1 MRYRDIFWKLFEGAE
16 DKTVVLFGGGFMFED
31 YMKKYGRAYPPAF
44 IVDNDEK
51 KWGTTRKGVEIIEPD
66 KLLDMPESQLHLI
79 ICSIH
84 YKAIAKQLEGM
95 GIKKY
100 KVYVQ
105 EREWILDDEQER

>member
-1 MRYRDIFWKLFEGAE
+1 MRKSAKLVNTYADFCLT
-16 DKTVVLFGGGFMFED
+16 K
-31 YMKKYGRAYPPAF
+31 
-44 IVDNDEK
+44 
-51 KWGTTRKGVEIIEPD
+51 RKGVEIIEPD